1 MMKTYLLSML
11 LAMGLSSCGY
21 NLGFSKPAP
30 LQHAK
35 TVTVEMFENNSLEH
49 LAGILV
55 TNAVA
60 DTMQRD
66 GTFKLAS
73 SSDADIRI
81 RGTVTEISF
90 NSVRPN
96 PENTYISS
104 EIDITLVVEYEVLN
118 NSTGKSIYEG
128 RLRNTT
134 TFSNESGNVQTAR
147 ESALGYAAQKTA
159 EDLQFVIMS
168 S

>member
-1 MMKTYLLSML
+1 MKTFLLSIL
-11 LAMGLSSCGY
+11 LATGLSSCGY

-30 LQHAK
+30 LQHAE

-73 SSDADIRI
+73 SGAADICI
-81 RGTVTEISF
+81 RGTISEVQF
-90 NSVRPN
+90 SSVRPN

-104 EIDITLVVEYEVLN
+104 EIDLTLFVNYQVVDN
-118 NSTGKSIYEG
+118 RTGKTIYQG
-128 RLRNTT
+128 RLKNAS
-134 TFSNESGNVQTAR
+134 TFFNESGNVQAAR